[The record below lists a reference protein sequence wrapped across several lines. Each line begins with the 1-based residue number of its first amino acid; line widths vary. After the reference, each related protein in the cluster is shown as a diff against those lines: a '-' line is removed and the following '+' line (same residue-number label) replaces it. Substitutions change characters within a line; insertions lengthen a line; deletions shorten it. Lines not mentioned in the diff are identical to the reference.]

1 MIIWSRWG
9 ILVVLMAGL
18 GAGSGFLLGAIVGAL
33 VPGLAGSPA
42 QGLFAGLGLII
53 GAVYTYLLDRF
64 VLTPHL
70 DKPRQQFVMQQ
81 LPQPVG
87 GQTYR
92 QVPLVHPETGQP
104 IWVQPRSSL
113 FFVPVRY
120 WPAILAS
127 IGVLVTFLGFVSVV

>member
-1 MIIWSRWG
+1 
-9 ILVVLMAGL
+9 
-18 GAGSGFLLGAIVGAL
+18 
-33 VPGLAGSPA
+33 
-42 QGLFAGLGLII
+42 
-53 GAVYTYLLDRF
+53 
-64 VLTPHL
+64 PHL
-70 DKPRQQFVMQQ
+70 DKPRQQFVVQQ

-92 QVPLVHPETGQP
+92 QVPLAHPETGQP

-113 FFVPVRY
+113 FFIPVRY